1 MTLKFQDNNNN
12 NNQVAHHQINVNN
25 LVDHH
30 QVRQKVVS
38 LTSSELELTNIS
50 LLCWELLR
58 ILFQKLLDISLSER
72 VKIP

>member
-1 MTLKFQDNNNN
+1 VTLKSQDNNNN